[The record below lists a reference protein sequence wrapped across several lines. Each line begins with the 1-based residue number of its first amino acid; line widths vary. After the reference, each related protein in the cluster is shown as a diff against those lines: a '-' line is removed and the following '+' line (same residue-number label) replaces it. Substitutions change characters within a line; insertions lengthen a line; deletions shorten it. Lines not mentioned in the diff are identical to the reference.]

1 MEKYLP
7 LLMGMP
13 LFREI
18 PGEELPNL
26 FAEWNQIIRTYSAD
40 DFLLT
45 PGEITSHFGILLE
58 GQLNIMKEDYTG
70 NAVLLTRLDPGD
82 LFAEAFAFAHLPV
95 SVLVE
100 AAQNAA
106 VLWLDASLLSA
117 VRPNT
122 NVYQLQI
129 QTRLLQIFARK
140 NVFLTGRID
149 HLSRRTLRDKLLSY
163 LYEQA
168 QLSDSAYFTIPLNRQ
183 ELADYLAADRSAL
196 SAVLGKLKKEGLID
210 YHKIQFTLKNQDSSQ
225 S

>member
-40 DFLLT
+40 NFLLT

-106 VLWLDASLLSA
+106 VLWLDASLHLQPFVQDNQCISA
-117 VRPNT
+117 SEYDAPAPD
-122 NVYQLQI
+122 
-129 QTRLLQIFARK
+129 FARK
-140 NVFLTGRID
+140 NV
-149 HLSRRTLRDKLLSY
+149 
-163 LYEQA
+163 
-168 QLSDSAYFTIPLNRQ
+168 IP
-183 ELADYLAADRSAL
+183 EPPDRPPLPQNTAR
-196 SAVLGKLKKEGLID
+196 
-210 YHKIQFTLKNQDSSQ
+210 
-225 S
+225 

>member
-1 MEKYLP
+1 MRSHIFRSACWWRQRRTLRFSGWTLP
-7 LLMGMP
+7 
-13 LFREI
+13 
-18 PGEELPNL
+18 
-26 FAEWNQIIRTYSAD
+26 W
-40 DFLLT
+40 
-45 PGEITSHFGILLE
+45 
-58 GQLNIMKEDYTG
+58 
-70 NAVLLTRLDPGD
+70 
-82 LFAEAFAFAHLPV
+82 
-95 SVLVE
+95 
-100 AAQNAA
+100 
-106 VLWLDASLLSA
+106 LSA

-163 LYEQA
+163 LHEQA
-168 QLSDSAYFTIPLNRQ
+168 QLSDSAYFSIALNRQ

-210 YHKIQFTLKNQDSSQ
+210 YHKNQFTLKNRDSSQ